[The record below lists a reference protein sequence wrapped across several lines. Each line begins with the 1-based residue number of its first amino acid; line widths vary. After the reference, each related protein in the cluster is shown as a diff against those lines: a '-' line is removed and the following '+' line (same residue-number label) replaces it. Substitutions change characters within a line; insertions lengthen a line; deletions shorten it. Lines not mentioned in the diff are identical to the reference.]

1 MLIFIYFFID
11 KKMKQDETDKILIIC
26 HYLPLSAIYLPS
38 VIMVFFIN
46 ILLIKNIYETLKK
59 KDIFLIK

>member
-1 MLIFIYFFID
+1 
-11 KKMKQDETDKILIIC
+11 MKQDETDKILIIC